1 MCAPR
6 VGKLKHSQSC
16 HKRSILD
23 PCFFGFI
30 IKILSKTRHLL
41 AAASL
46 EPSESVSGG
55 EVTVDGW

>member
-6 VGKLKHSQSC
+6 VGKLKHSQSRNKC
-16 HKRSILD
+16 SILD

-30 IKILSKTRHLL
+30 IKILSNVL
-41 AAASL
+41 AGASL